1 MMSVNSYSKLKKF
14 LIFIIIFSL
23 FLTCDKKKEFYF
35 PYAKV
40 DLQLHL
46 YTDLSDLGNGG
57 TKIINDEYCGLGGIL
72 LYRVDEYN
80 FFAFDMACVH
90 EISQN
95 CIIQKDE
102 AFNIFYKCPCCGS
115 EYTLDGY
122 STNGNFVSKGP
133 AEWPLKQYYAYI
145 NGDFLIIRN

>member
-1 MMSVNSYSKLKKF
+1 MRVNSYSKLKNF
-14 LIFIIIFSL
+14 LILIIISSL

-46 YTDLSDLGNGG
+46 YTDLSDIGNGG
-57 TKIINDEYCGLGGIL
+57 TKIIKGEYCGLGGIL
-72 LYRVDEYN
+72 LFRVDERE

-90 EISQN
+90 ETSQD
-95 CIIQKDE
+95 CIIHKDE
-102 AFNIFYKCPCCGS
+102 GFDIFYKCPCCGS
-115 EYTLDGY
+115 VYTLDINTGSY
-122 STNGNFVSKGP
+122 VDKGP

-145 NGDFLIIRN
+145 NGDFLIISN